1 MNQSELPAIICNFL
15 KVLRKSHLQGAI
27 SFGFASCWLKNGC
40 KMFSQSQLQS
50 NLVIIAFD
58 SHFKPPFFKDYQA
71 LIFFGVLEVF
81 P

>member
-1 MNQSELPAIICNFL
+1 MNQSELQAIICNFL
-15 KVLRKSHLQGAI
+15 KVLGKSHLQSAI
-27 SFGFASCWLKNGC
+27 SFGFASHWLKNGC
-40 KMFSQSQLQS
+40 KMFRQSQLQN
-50 NLVIIAFD
+50 NLVIAFD

>member
-1 MNQSELPAIICNFL
+1 MLG
-15 KVLRKSHLQGAI
+15 KSHLQGAI
-27 SFGFASCWLKNGC
+27 SFGFASHWLKNGR
-40 KMFSQSQLQS
+40 KMFSQSQLQ
-50 NLVIIAFD
+50 NDVVIIAFD